1 MSEGGGEDR
10 RQSVVCAVA
19 ILHEEK
25 GIIVG
30 GIEVGRYGKLTCAA
44 LARELVLI

>member
-19 ILHEEK
+19 ILHEER
-25 GIIVG
+25 GILIGV
-30 GIEVGRYGKLTCAA
+30 IEVGLYLKLS
-44 LARELVLI
+44 